1 MQVLNLK
8 SNHKPIREYYKTL
21 QQLDKLGINHEL
33 GIKGTFEDILKSCC
47 SQLGW
52 NYAAEQTVK
61 INNNTK
67 LSVVWNLKL
76 FESKDTVD
84 EITD

>member
-1 MQVLNLK
+1 MEVTDDRHWEK
-8 SNHKPIREYYKTL
+8 IR
-21 QQLDKLGINHEL
+21 KLCN
-33 GIKGTFEDILKSCC
+33 T
-47 SQLGW
+47 
-52 NYAAEQTVK
+52 TVK